1 MQSKTSRTA
10 VTKNVSHTNTAAVE
24 RVTNIRTLISCRVVE
39 TKKGRK
45 HPELQSKDKKNKR
58 KRSRQLLSNK
68 LLLSVLSY
76 RLGRP
81 ALA

>member
-39 TKKGRK
+39 TKKGWK
-45 HPELQSKDKKNKR
+45 HPELQSKDKKKQTQKITR
-58 KRSRQLLSNK
+58 I
-68 LLLSVLSY
+68 
-76 RLGRP
+76 
-81 ALA
+81 ALKQIALVIT